1 MTRTATPRTVTLTRE
16 SEGVY
21 VATGQDG
28 AQLRFGRG
36 EGLLGP
42 VELMLAAIAGCS
54 SIDVD
59 AMTTR
64 RSEPDRFEVTASADK
79 VTEDG
84 ANILEDIRV
93 LFDLAFPDGEAGDAA
108 RKRIGAALRASHEK
122 HCTVSRT
129 VEAGVPVALVEAE
142 PRPSA

>member
-1 MTRTATPRTVTLTRE
+1 MTRTEIPRTVTLTRE

-21 VATGQDG
+21 VATNEDG
-28 AQLRFGRG
+28 SQLRFGRG
-36 EGLLGP
+36 EGLLSP

-64 RSEPDRFEVTASADK
+64 RAEPESFEVVASADK

-84 ANILEDIRV
+84 ANSLDNIKV
-93 LFDLAFPDGEAGDAA
+93 LFDLVFPAGGEGDAA
-108 RKRIGAALRASHEK
+108 RARIGAALRASHDR

-129 VEAGVPVALVEAE
+129 VEKGVPVALEE
-142 PRPSA
+142 KPRD

>member
-1 MTRTATPRTVTLTRE
+1 MTRTSTPRSVTLTRE

-21 VATGQDG
+21 VATGADG
-28 AQLRFGRG
+28 SQLRFGRG
-36 EGLLGP
+36 EGLLSP

-59 AMTTR
+59 AMTSR
-64 RSEPDRFEVTASADK
+64 RAEPDRFEVTASADK
-79 VTEDG
+79 ISDDG
-84 ANILEDIRV
+84 ANILENIRV
-93 LFDLAFPDGEAGDAA
+93 AFDLAFPDGAEGDAA

-129 VEAGVPVALVEAE
+129 VEAGVPVALVEAGAD
-142 PRPSA
+142 PGA

>member
-1 MTRTATPRTVTLTRE
+1 MTRTATPRSVTLTRE

-36 EGLLGP
+36 EGLLSP

-64 RSEPDRFEVTASADK
+64 RAEPERFEVTASADK

-93 LFDLAFPDGEAGDAA
+93 LFDLAFPEGEAGDAA

>member
-1 MTRTATPRTVTLTRE
+1 MTRSSSPRTVQLSRE

-21 VATGQDG
+21 IATNAKGDT
-28 AQLRFGRG
+28 LRFGRG
-36 EGLLGP
+36 EGLLSP

-59 AMTTR
+59 VMTSR
-64 RSEPDRFEVTASADK
+64 RSEPERFDVTASAEY

-93 LFDLAFPDGEAGDAA
+93 LFDLAFPEGAEGDAA
-108 RKRIGAALRASHEK
+108 RKRIGAALRSSHEK
-122 HCTVSRT
+122 SCTVSRT
-129 VEAGVPVALVEAE
+129 VEAGVPVALEQA
-142 PRPSA
+142 PDSQA

>member
-1 MTRTATPRTVTLTRE
+1 MTRESSPRTVALARE

-21 VATGQDG
+21 VATNAAG

-36 EGLLGP
+36 EGLLSP
-42 VELMLAAIAGCS
+42 VELLLAAIAGCS

-59 AMTTR
+59 KMTSR
-64 RSEPDRFEVTASADK
+64 RAEPEGFDVTATADY

-84 ANILEDIRV
+84 ANILDNIQV
-93 LFDLAFPDGEAGDAA
+93 LFDLAFPEGEEGDAA
-108 RKRIGAALRASHEK
+108 RKRVGAALRASHER

-129 VEAGVPVALVEAE
+129 VEAGVPVALVEVPHE
-142 PRPSA
+142 R